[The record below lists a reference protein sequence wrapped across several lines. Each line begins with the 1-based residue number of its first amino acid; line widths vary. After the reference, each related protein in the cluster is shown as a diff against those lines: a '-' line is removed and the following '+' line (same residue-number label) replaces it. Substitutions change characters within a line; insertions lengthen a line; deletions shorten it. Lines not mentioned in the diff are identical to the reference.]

1 MFYRLNDN
9 GDAQIFEDSGEVA
22 TQIDANVYP
31 IDSNFSTRYEHPD
44 GIILSVEDAIKSGV
58 LNES

>member
-44 GIILSVEDAIKSGV
+44 GIILSVEDAIKIGV